1 MAKVDDKYVCVHQK
15 CLYEQ
20 CTCNCASLTCASP
33 SRTLL
38 YVLACHHE
46 TGVQILTRIQSA
58 IEAMVDMAAFET
70 TTGSLAAVAHS
81 SYLRLL
87 LGSVSGFS
95 LFSATSLQ
103 ANCCINVID
112 FPRPAKRLRVRR
124 PSSDQSIALSMGKVI
139 RVNETRH
146 LTSLPMRTSAL
157 LPA

>member
-20 CTCNCASLTCASP
+20 CTCNYASLTCASP

-38 YVLACHHE
+38 YDHE
-46 TGVQILTRIQSA
+46 TCVQILTRIQSA
-58 IEAMVDMAAFET
+58 VEAMVDTAAFET

-87 LGSVSGFS
+87 LGAVSGFS

-112 FPRPAKRLRVRR
+112 FPRPATRLRVRR
-124 PSSDQSIALSMGKVI
+124 PSSDQSIALSTGKVI

-157 LPA
+157 LLA

>member
-1 MAKVDDKYVCVHQK
+1 MAVTAKVDAKYVSQSRKKQLLRLRFSNVCVPFDLSMK
-15 CLYEQ
+15 LM
-20 CTCNCASLTCASP
+20 
-33 SRTLL
+33 
-38 YVLACHHE
+38 
-46 TGVQILTRIQSA
+46 QILVRIESA
-58 IEAMVDMAAFET
+58 IETMVNMAAFET

-87 LGSVSGFS
+87 LGAVSGFS

-112 FPRPAKRLRVRR
+112 FPRPATRR
-124 PSSDQSIALSMGKVI
+124 RERQPLSMNQSVALSTGKVI

-146 LTSLPMRTSAL
+146 LTSLPMRKSAL